1 MKEISGHVFGLPG
14 QLMQKS
20 IVRAGTAKLENKI
33 KSSSQI
39 LSISVNNKDILK
51 FSKVIEVFFHAV
63 LTNFYPQKIVLIES
77 SWSKLL
83 VSR

>member
-20 IVRAGTAKLENKI
+20 TVRAGNAKLENKI
-33 KSSSQI
+33 KSSSHI
-39 LSISVNNKDILK
+39 LYISVNNKDILK
-51 FSKVIEVFFHAV
+51 FSKVIEIFFLSCFHK
-63 LTNFYPQKIVLIES
+63 LLPQKIVLIES